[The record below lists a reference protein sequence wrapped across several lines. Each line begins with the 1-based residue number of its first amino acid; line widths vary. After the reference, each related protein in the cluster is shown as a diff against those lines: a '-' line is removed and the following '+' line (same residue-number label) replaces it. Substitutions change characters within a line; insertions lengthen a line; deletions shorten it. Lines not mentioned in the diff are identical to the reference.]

1 MILREKQMK
10 FKLSTVALAML
21 PAMAITNA
29 AAEEVKPAQY
39 SANSLIVTYKAG
51 TSMAQ
56 QSAANNGAQSKRFNN
71 ILNGRLAKL
80 TVKTDDIHLLMKRL
94 RKHPAIEHVELDEI
108 ITLDEP
114 VAGTTTND
122 HLYGLLWGLE
132 NTGQDIRGTVGT
144 EDADIDADIAW
155 QTTKG
160 TKDIVIG
167 VIDTG
172 VDYTHE
178 DLVNN
183 MWTNI
188 AELNGEDGVDDDNNG
203 YVDDIHGWDAF
214 GSNGDP
220 MDEGGHGTHVAG
232 TIGAEGNNGVGVAGV
247 NHEVSIVGCRF
258 LGPNGGSTSGA
269 IECLDYMLA
278 VKNSG
283 VNLKAT
289 NNSWGG
295 GGYSKELEDA
305 IEAHNEAGI
314 LFVAAAGNGAVDND
328 LGAYYP
334 SGYPNDN
341 VLAVASTT
349 NKDGM
354 SGFSQWGLNTVD
366 LGAPGS
372 DIASTY
378 PAALNGGEPG
388 YYYMSGTSMATPHV
402 TGVVGL
408 IASMDEDIT
417 VAEMKDV
424 LMNSGDPID
433 ALAGKTVSGK
443 RLNAANAIEM
453 ANPVWGYNM
462 ESAENTVQVVAG
474 STANFTIDTSARNE
488 WATGTVDFVTSG
500 DLTATVNP
508 TQISVGQSAT
518 VSVSTTAETP
528 FGWYNVMV
536 EGETEGQNDNEGN
549 PIKDRSIAYT
559 VDVLPQ
565 GMQEFT
571 FAKNESIALPD
582 GDPTG
587 IESVISLADD
597 ITTIDT
603 KVWVN
608 IPSGDSSDFKIKLT
622 SPSGTTKTVYNRQA
636 SVGEGLVAEIDLGR
650 AFYGEMVAGDW
661 TLKVADEVRLDRAT
675 FAGWSITF
683 DGVGELLPAAP
694 VTNFSY
700 EATGLTVAF
709 NNLSTDNNNDIVS
722 YAWNFGDETTST
734 EQNPTHTFA
743 SDSGYEVSLTA
754 TDSRG
759 ESTTRTKTVWAAT
772 KSLELEVPR
781 QYLSRTGTLRNKLVW
796 LGSEAETV
804 SIFRNGVEIATDVAN
819 VGKYTD
825 SERRVT
831 ETSFNYQVCDSNGIC
846 SPEVLVEF

>member
-1 MILREKQMK
+1 MK

-21 PAMAITNA
+21 PAMAVTSA
-29 AAEEVKPAQY
+29 VAEEAQPAQY

-51 TSMAQ
+51 TNMAQ
-56 QSAANNGAQSKRFNN
+56 QAAANNGATAKHFKN
-71 ILNGRLAKL
+71 ILGGRLAKL
-80 TVKTDDIHLLMKRL
+80 TVDTDDIHVLMKRL

-122 HLYGLLWGLE
+122 HFYGLLWGLE
-132 NTGQDIRGTVGT
+132 NTGQDIRGTLGT

-155 QTTKG
+155 QTTTGSKE
-160 TKDIVIG
+160 VVVG

-178 DLVNN
+178 DLVDNA
-183 MWTNI
+183 WTNI

-203 YVDDIHGWDAF
+203 YIDDIHGWDAF
-214 GSNGDP
+214 DSDGDP
-220 MDEGGHGTHVAG
+220 MDTGGHGTHVAG
-232 TIGAEGNNGVGVAGV
+232 TIGASGNNEIGVVGV
-247 NHEVSIVGCRF
+247 NHDVSIVGCRF

-295 GGYSKELEDA
+295 GGYSKDLEDA

-314 LFVAAAGNGAVDND
+314 LFVAAAGNGSVDND
-328 LGAYYP
+328 KGAYYP

-354 SGFSQWGLNTVD
+354 SGFSQWGLTTVD

-402 TGVVGL
+402 TGAVGL
-408 IASMDEDIT
+408 IASMDEDVT
-417 VAEMKDV
+417 VAEMKDI
-424 LMNSGDPID
+424 LMNSGDPIG

-443 RLNAANAIEM
+443 RLNVANAVAE

-462 ESAENTVQVVAG
+462 ESVENTTQVVAG
-474 STANFTIDTSARNE
+474 DTANFTIETSARNE
-488 WATGTVDFVTSG
+488 WADGTVAFITSG
-500 DLTATVNP
+500 DLASTVNP
-508 TQISVGQSAT
+508 SSISVGQSAT
-518 VSVSTTAETP
+518 LSVPTTTGTP
-528 FGWYNVMV
+528 FGWYNVSV
-536 EGETEGQNDNEGN
+536 EGETEGQLDDEDK

-559 VDVLPQ
+559 LDVLPK

-571 FAKNESIALPD
+571 FSKNESTAIPD
-582 GDPTG
+582 GNPNG
-587 IESVISLADD
+587 IESVISLGDD

-622 SPSGTTKTVYNRQA
+622 SPSGTTKTVFNRQS

-694 VTNFSY
+694 VTEFSY

-709 NNLSTDNNNDIVS
+709 TDLSTDNNNDIVS
-722 YAWNFGDETTST
+722 YAWDFGDDSTST
-734 EQNPTHTFA
+734 EQNPTYTFA
-743 SDSGYEVSLTA
+743 NDSGYEVSLTA

-759 ESTTRTKTVWAAT
+759 ESTTRTKTVWAAE
-772 KSLELEVPR
+772 KSLDLDIPR
-781 QYLSRTGTLRNKLVW
+781 QYLSRSGTLRNKLVW
-796 LGSEAETV
+796 SGTDAETV
-804 SIFRNGVEIATDVAN
+804 SIFRNGVEIASDISNT
-819 VGKYTD
+819 GKYTD
-825 SERRVT
+825 SERRVK
-831 ETSFNYQVCDSNGIC
+831 ETSFDYQVCDSNDVC